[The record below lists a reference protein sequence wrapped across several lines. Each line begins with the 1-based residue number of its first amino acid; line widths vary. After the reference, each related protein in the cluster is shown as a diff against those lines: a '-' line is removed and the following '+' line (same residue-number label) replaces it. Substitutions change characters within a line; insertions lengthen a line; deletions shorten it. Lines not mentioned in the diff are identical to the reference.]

1 MTMRNAKFIGRAWA
15 ALDYFLLVAVLGLLV
30 TLAFLGRSVGEAAA
44 DGNGE
49 ISGGTEPVERVRP
62 FKSRVVEGLRVSA
75 GRQRLDVIAQSMA
88 ASDWDRL
95 PASPALDMRENGQAY
110 EILFSL
116 PSGVDRDNV
125 RVTSSG
131 SLLTLAL
138 TDPGTGKVLMR
149 RIRIPCEAEPNSRIH
164 SVVSNRVLHVRIY
177 P

>member
-1 MTMRNAKFIGRAWA
+1 MRNAEFIGRAWA
-15 ALDYFLLVAVLGLLV
+15 ALDYFLLAAVLGLLV
-30 TLAFLGRSVGEAAA
+30 TVAFQNRSRVRPGT
-44 DGNGE
+44 DGTQEN
-49 ISGGTEPVERVRP
+49 SGGTGAVERVRP
-62 FKSRVVEGLRVSA
+62 PKSRVVEGLRVSA
-75 GRQRLDVIAQSMA
+75 GRQRLDAIAQSMA

-116 PSGVDRDNV
+116 PSCVDRDSV

-131 SLLTLAL
+131 SLLTLAM
-138 TDPGTGKVLMR
+138 TDSGTGQTLMR
-149 RIRIPCEAEPNSRIH
+149 RIRIPCEAEQNSRIQ